1 MKALCGLSLLL
12 LAISPFVALPA
23 AAQALSES
31 TKAVSGQTEPLVL
44 KRKIGIERFTN
55 STRYGRALLLP
66 GELDPVETQV
76 TDILM
81 ARLIESNAFILF
93 EAPKSGG
100 TQGGE
105 AENRP
110 KGQPFLDSIVVGS
123 VVELGRRAEGRAG
136 FLNSTVRQI
145 ATAKVEIRLV
155 DPKTGQAFFT
165 TSGTGTSQLEAK
177 EVAGFGSAATYD
189 SALIDRALAAAIA
202 DVATNVIQKL
212 SSKNWE
218 TSVLSISG
226 PDIFISGGP
235 SQRLQIGQKL
245 RVEEAGK
252 AVLSSQTGTIITLPG
267 KYLGTIEIKS
277 FFGESPET
285 EGSIA
290 SMVDGNIGSNS
301 ISILVVR
308 EIKP

>member
-1 MKALCGLSLLL
+1 MTALRVLSLMFLVS
-12 LAISPFVALPA
+12 SPFVGLPA
-23 AAQALSES
+23 YGQGLADPTTVMTGQSES
-31 TKAVSGQTEPLVL
+31 LVL
-44 KRKIGIERFTN
+44 KRKIAIERFTN

-76 TDILM
+76 TDIVM

-93 EAPKSGG
+93 ESSRSANNG
-100 TQGGE
+100 GGE
-105 AENRP
+105 VGGRP
-110 KGQPFLDSIVVGS
+110 KNQPFVDSIVVGS
-123 VVELGRRAEGRAG
+123 VTELGRRAEGRAG

-212 SSKNWE
+212 SSKSWE

-226 PDIFISGGP
+226 PDVFISGGP
-235 SQRLQIGQKL
+235 AQRLQIGQKL

-252 AVLSSQTGTIITLPG
+252 AVTSAQTGTIITLPG
-267 KYLGTIEIKS
+267 RYLGTIEVKS
-277 FFGESPET
+277 FFGETPET
-285 EGSIA
+285 EGSVA
-290 SMVDGNIGSNS
+290 SVVEGNFGGTPISN
-301 ISILVVR
+301 LVVK
-308 EIKP
+308 EIRP

>member
-1 MKALCGLSLLL
+1 MTAIRGLSLIL
-12 LAISPFVALPA
+12 LAILPCFALPA
-23 AAQALSES
+23 YGQALADS
-31 TKAVSGQTEPLVL
+31 TKAVAGQAETLVL
-44 KRKIGIERFTN
+44 KRKIAIERFTN

-81 ARLIESNAFILF
+81 GRLIESNAFILF
-93 EAPKSGG
+93 EAPKSNVMQNGESG
-100 TQGGE
+100 TK
-105 AENRP
+105 P
-110 KGQPFLDSIVVGS
+110 KGQAFLDSIVVGS
-123 VVELGRRAEGRAG
+123 VTELGRRAEGRAG

-165 TSGTGTSQLEAK
+165 TSGTGASQLEAK
-177 EVAGFGSAATYD
+177 EVAGFGSVASYD

-212 SSKNWE
+212 SSKTWE

-226 PDIFISGGP
+226 PEVFISGGP
-235 SQRLQIGQKL
+235 AQRLQVGQKL
-245 RVEEAGK
+245 RVDEAGR
-252 AVLSSQTGTIITLPG
+252 AVMSAQTGTIITLPG

-277 FFGESPET
+277 FFGDTPET

-290 SMVDGNIGSNS
+290 SVVDGNLGSTP
-301 ISILVVR
+301 ISNLVVK